1 MATKRKHTSRKPPYL
16 DSTLSAEARAR
27 DLLGRMTI
35 EQKIRQMNMHL
46 IRSFVKNGRVSP
58 GAVRECFGR
67 MSIGCLEDLRGDPRR
82 SAEAVNALQKYL
94 VEKTRL
100 GIPAIILSECLHG
113 HQSGGATV
121 FPQAIALASTWN
133 PEIVRRMA
141 EVAAKEARAV
151 GATQAFSPNLDLAR
165 DPRWGRV
172 EETYGE
178 DPYLASRMGVA
189 YIKGMQGEGPAID
202 REHLICTAKH
212 FAAHGSPE
220 AGVNMAPVA
229 GGMRDLRTIYL
240 PPFKAAVTE
249 AGVLVVMPAYSEYD
263 GIPASASKLLLRRIL
278 REEWGFRGHTFSDY
292 GAIGMLQDVH
302 RTTGSPEEAGKQAV
316 EAGLDVEGPGPHG
329 FGDALLGLVRR
340 GEVSV
345 DLIDGAVS
353 RVLRTKFLAGLFENP
368 YADIETGLR
377 LINCPAHRKL
387 ALQVA
392 RESIILLKNEKS
404 LLPLDRGIGTIA
416 VIGPNADLEQ
426 LGGYSLPKADAVT
439 PLEGI
444 RSAVSRR
451 TEVIHAKGCH
461 IFAQSREG
469 FAEAVEAAGRSDVAV
484 VVLGG
489 ASCVPASVG
498 PAPEKGNLTCGEAYD
513 RTQLTLPGVQ
523 AELVRAVH
531 GTGTPTVVVLVHG
544 RPYGIP
550 WVAEHAPAILDAW
563 YAGEEAGNAL
573 ADVLFGKVNPSGKL
587 PVSVPRSVG
596 HVPAFYNH
604 KPSARG
610 FYHAPGTPESP
621 GHDYV
626 FSSTTPLYE
635 FGHGLSYTT
644 FKYTK
649 LRVSP
654 RRILPGGRV
663 SVSVDVRNAGER
675 AGKEVVQLYVN
686 DVFSSVTTPVKA
698 LRRFEKIRLAPGQR
712 KTVTFELTPE
722 DIALL
727 DEDMNWVVEPG
738 TFEVVVGDKVKT
750 FEVVPP

>member
-1 MATKRKHTSRKPPYL
+1 
-16 DSTLSAEARAR
+16 
-27 DLLGRMTI
+27 
-35 EQKIRQMNMHL
+35 
-46 IRSFVKNGRVSP
+46 
-58 GAVRECFGR
+58 
-67 MSIGCLEDLRGDPRR
+67 
-82 SAEAVNALQKYL
+82 
-94 VEKTRL
+94 
-100 GIPAIILSECLHG
+100 
-113 HQSGGATV
+113 
-121 FPQAIALASTWN
+121 
-133 PEIVRRMA
+133 
-141 EVAAKEARAV
+141 
-151 GATQAFSPNLDLAR
+151 
-165 DPRWGRV
+165 
-172 EETYGE
+172 
-178 DPYLASRMGVA
+178 
-189 YIKGMQGEGPAID
+189 
-202 REHLICTAKH
+202 
-212 FAAHGSPE
+212 
-220 AGVNMAPVA
+220 
-229 GGMRDLRTIYL
+229 
-240 PPFKAAVTE
+240 
-249 AGVLVVMPAYSEYD
+249 
-263 GIPASASKLLLRRIL
+263 
-278 REEWGFRGHTFSDY
+278 
-292 GAIGMLQDVH
+292 
-302 RTTGSPEEAGKQAV
+302 
-316 EAGLDVEGPGPHG
+316 
-329 FGDALLGLVRR
+329 
-340 GEVSV
+340 
-345 DLIDGAVS
+345 
-353 RVLRTKFLAGLFENP
+353 
-368 YADIETGLR
+368 
-377 LINCPAHRKL
+377 
-387 ALQVA
+387 
-392 RESIILLKNEKS
+392 
-404 LLPLDRGIGTIA
+404 
-416 VIGPNADLEQ
+416 
-426 LGGYSLPKADAVT
+426 
-439 PLEGI
+439 
-444 RSAVSRR
+444 
-451 TEVIHAKGCH
+451 
-461 IFAQSREG
+461 
-469 FAEAVEAAGRSDVAV
+469 
-484 VVLGG
+484 
-489 ASCVPASVG
+489 
-498 PAPEKGNLTCGEAYD
+498 
-513 RTQLTLPGVQ
+513 
-523 AELVRAVH
+523 VH